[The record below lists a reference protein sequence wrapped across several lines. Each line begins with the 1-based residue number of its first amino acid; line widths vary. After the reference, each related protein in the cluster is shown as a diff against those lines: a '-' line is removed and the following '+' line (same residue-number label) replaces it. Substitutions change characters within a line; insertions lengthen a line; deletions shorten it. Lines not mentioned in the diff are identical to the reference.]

1 MSLLT
6 QKQFLKRMGFSSAQ
20 MPIYCRPTATV
31 LFTVNGS
38 EVVFQEDCD
47 MSLLEFL
54 RRNLGLHGS
63 KYGCGVGVCGACT
76 VLINERPMRSCVVN
90 PRHLV
95 GMNITTIEGIEQ
107 SLKGS
112 EALLLV
118 QKTFF
123 DLGAFQCGYCAPG
136 FVLSAGCLLRDNPN
150 PTEKEIRRAL
160 NGNLCRCTGYRK
172 IIESVRA
179 AADPHFKRHL
189 LKQPIYSFQDVNPQ
203 AGKKVKG
210 ETLYAHDLHMAGQLF
225 AKVVWSRFPRARIR
239 SIDPAPA
246 EKMDGVTR
254 VITHGDLPGKK
265 TFGVIFSD
273 QPVLAETEVRS
284 MADAIAVVLAETPH
298 AAADGANRLMV
309 DYEPLNGV
317 FDPVLSLAPD
327 APRLTPKGNLAH
339 GLRCRKGDI
348 KKGREMAEVVIKGRY
363 RTPMVDPGFMEPEAC
378 LTHLDPNET
387 LVVATA
393 TQAPISY
400 RDQIAAI
407 CNLPGGKVRL
417 RTLPAGGAFGGRG
430 DLTIQHLCAL
440 GTHLTGRPVRL
451 KLTREESMRVHSH
464 RHPFILDYE
473 TGVDG
478 KGRLTHCVV
487 KGIADAGA
495 YHSATLAVVE
505 NAVIFASGPYE
516 INHVDVEV
524 TAAYTNNPT
533 SGAMRGFGVPQV
545 CLAME
550 CQMDRLAG
558 RLGMDPMDLRMK
570 NVLERG
576 KVSQWGQVMGPD
588 VGMKA
593 CLESLL
599 PVIGTLKKEARISAL
614 ETFGIGVAAGYKNS
628 STPTM
633 IPEGS
638 SDVTLRLDNDGM
650 IEVYTGGCEVGQ
662 GLVDSLSRIAA
673 QALDQPVARIRIIP
687 GSTEHTVSPMLT
699 SASQQVFL
707 TGGAICLAAVKFKA
721 QLLKWAAGILQK
733 APGDLVLKPGG
744 VGGKEDGGKVHDFSY
759 MASKYKDLHQL
770 PAMHEIYTPPVK
782 NMFPP
787 ETVSEIGPD
796 QRILPSLGYV
806 AAVVAVA
813 VNEKTGRVRVLKV
826 AVAQDVGKAIN
837 PSGIVGQVQGGV
849 AMGLGWCLKE
859 RVILRDGVIQNDNF
873 DRYHMPRTTDVPP
886 IETIIVEVPDSLGP
900 MGAKGIGELPVVP
913 IAPAVLNAIRDAVG
927 LDLEEIPVRAEN
939 MRKSLG
945 LKENNEYRTRN
956 EE

>member
-1 MSLLT
+1 MPLLT
-6 QKQFLKRMGFSSAQ
+6 QQQFLKRMGLPSGW
-20 MPIYCRPTATV
+20 MPIHCHPSATT
-31 LFTVNGS
+31 LFTVNGR
-38 EVVFQEDCD
+38 ETVFHDDYE

-54 RRNLGLHGS
+54 RRNLGLYGS

-76 VLINERPMRSCVVN
+76 VLIDDRPMRSCVVN
-90 PRHLV
+90 PRHLEK
-95 GMNITTIEGIEQ
+95 MNITTIEGIEQ
-107 SLKGS
+107 TMKGS
-112 EALLLV
+112 EALLAV

-136 FVLSAGCLLRDNPN
+136 FVLSAGGLLRDNPN
-150 PTEKEIRRAL
+150 PSEKEIRRAL
-160 NGNLCRCTGYRK
+160 NGNLCRCTGYQK

-179 AADPHFKRHL
+179 AADPHYKRHL
-189 LKQPIYSFQDVNPQ
+189 LKQPSYSFEDVSPQ
-203 AGKKVKG
+203 AGGKVKG
-210 ETLYAHDLHMAGQLF
+210 ETLYAHDLHMAGQLW

-246 EKMDGVTR
+246 QRVSGVTR

-298 AAADGANRLMV
+298 AAEDGANRLKV
-309 DYEPLNGV
+309 DYEPLRGV
-317 FDPVLSLAPD
+317 FDPAASLALH
-327 APRLTPKGNLAH
+327 APHLTPKGNIAH

-348 KKGREMAEVVIKGRY
+348 EKGREMAEMVIKGRY
-363 RTPMVDPGFMEPEAC
+363 RTPMTDPGFMEPEAC
-378 LTHLDPNET
+378 LTHVEPDGT

-400 RDQIAAI
+400 RDQISAV

-464 RHPFILDYE
+464 RHPFVLDYE

-495 YHSATLAVVE
+495 YHSATLPVVE
-505 NAVIFASGPYE
+505 NAVVFATGPYE
-516 INHVDVEV
+516 INHVDVEI

-558 RLGMDPMDLRMK
+558 RLGMDPMAFRLK
-570 NVLERG
+570 NVLEMG

-599 PVIGTLKKEARISAL
+599 PVIGTLKKGARISSL
-614 ETFGIGVAAGYKNS
+614 EKFGVGVAAGYKNS

-638 SDVTLRLDNDGM
+638 TDVTLRLGDDGM

-662 GLVDSLSRIAA
+662 GLVDALSRIAA
-673 QALDQPVARIRIIP
+673 RALDQPVSRIRIIP
-687 GSTEHTVSPMLT
+687 GSTEHTNSPMLT

-707 TGGAICLAAVKFKA
+707 SGGAICRAAVKFKV
-721 QLLKWAAGILQK
+721 QLVKWAAGILRK
-733 APGDLVLKPGG
+733 STGDLVLKPDG
-744 VGGKEDGGKVHDFSY
+744 VGEESDGEKLYGFNWLAKQHKGV
-759 MASKYKDLHQL
+759 YKL
-770 PAMHEIYTPPVK
+770 PTVHEIYTPPVK

-787 ETVSEIGPD
+787 EKVTEIGPD
-796 QRILPSLGYV
+796 QRIIPSLGYV

-813 VNEKTGRVRVLKV
+813 VHEKTGRVRVLKV

-849 AMGLGWCLKE
+849 AMGLGWCFRE
-859 RVILRDGVIQNDNF
+859 QVILRDGVIQNDNF
-873 DRYHMPRTTDVPP
+873 DRYHMPRTLDVPP
-886 IETIIVEVPDSLGP
+886 IETIIVEVPDPLGP

-927 LDLEEIPVRAEN
+927 VDLEEIPVRSEDIKN
-939 MRKSLG
+939 IG
-945 LKENNEYRTRN
+945 P
-956 EE
+956 

>member
-1 MSLLT
+1 MALLK
-6 QKQFLKRMGFSSAQ
+6 QQQFLKRMGLSNGW
-20 MPIYCRPTATV
+20 MPIRCRPSATV
-31 LFTVNGS
+31 LFTVNGRDA
-38 EVVFQEDCD
+38 VFYDDCE

-54 RRNLGLHGS
+54 RRNLGLQGS

-76 VLINERPMRSCVVN
+76 VLINGRPMRSCVVN
-90 PRHLV
+90 PRHLE
-95 GMNITTIEGIEQ
+95 GMRITTIEGIEH
-107 SLKGS
+107 SEKGS
-112 EALLLV
+112 KALLTV

-123 DLGAFQCGYCAPG
+123 ELSVFQCGYCAPG
-136 FVLSAGCLLRDNPN
+136 FVLSAGCLLRDNSN

-160 NGNLCRCTGYRK
+160 HGNLCRCTGYQK
-172 IIESVRA
+172 IIESVKA
-179 AADPHFKRHL
+179 AADPHYKRHL
-189 LKQPIYSFQDVNPQ
+189 LKQPSYSFADVNPQ

-210 ETLYAHDLHMAGQLF
+210 ETLYAHDCHMAGQLW

-239 SIDPAPA
+239 AIDPAPA
-246 EKMDGVTR
+246 EQVAGVTR
-254 VITHGDLPGKK
+254 VMTHLDLPGKK

-284 MADAIAVVLAETPH
+284 MADAVALVLAETPE
-298 AAADGANRLMV
+298 AAAEGANRVKV
-309 DYEPLNGV
+309 DYEPLDGV
-317 FDPVLSLAPD
+317 FDPVTSLAPD
-327 APRLTPKGNLAH
+327 APRLTPKGNMAH
-339 GLRCRKGDI
+339 RLSCRKGDI
-348 KKGREMAEVVIKGRY
+348 NKGREMAEVVIKGRY

-378 LTHLDPNET
+378 LTHVDPDET

-407 CNLPGGKVRL
+407 CKLPESRVRL

-430 DLTIQHLCAL
+430 DLSIQHLCAL

-451 KLTREESMRVHSH
+451 ALTREESMRVHSH
-464 RHPFILDYE
+464 RHPFVLDYE
-473 TGVDG
+473 TGIDG

-505 NAVIFASGPYE
+505 NAVVFATGPYE
-516 INHVDVEV
+516 VNHVDVEV

-558 RLGMDPMDLRMK
+558 RLGLDPMEIRMK
-570 NVLERG
+570 NTLEEG
-576 KVSQWGQVMGPD
+576 KISQWGQVMGSD

-593 CLESLL
+593 CLESLSPAL
-599 PVIGTLKKEARISAL
+599 KDMRNGTRVSKGEKL
-614 ETFGIGVAAGYKNS
+614 GVGLAAGYKNS

-638 SDVTLRLDNDGM
+638 TDVTLRLGDDGV
-650 IEVYTGGCEVGQ
+650 IEVYTGGCDVGQ
-662 GLVDSLSRIAA
+662 GLVDALSRIAA
-673 QALDQPVARIRIIP
+673 EALALPVARIRIIP
-687 GSTEHTVSPMLT
+687 GSTDHTMSPMLT

-707 TGGAICLAAVKFKA
+707 TGGAICRAAVKFKV

-733 APGDLVLKPGG
+733 TPDSLALKPHG
-744 VGGKEDGGKVHDFSY
+744 VGEKGGKVHVF
-759 MASKYKDLHQL
+759 KWLVNNNKGLFEL
-770 PAMHEIYTPPVK
+770 PTVHEVYTPPVK
-782 NMFPP
+782 NMFPS
-787 ETVSEIGPD
+787 ENITEIGPD
-796 QRILPSLGYV
+796 QRIVPSLGYA

-813 VNEKTGRVRVLKV
+813 VNEKIGRVRVLKV

-849 AMGLGWCLKE
+849 AMGLGWCFKE
-859 RVILRDGVIQNDNF
+859 RLILRDGVIQNDNF

-886 IETIIVEVPDSLGP
+886 IETIIVEVPDLLGP

-913 IAPAVLNAIRDAVG
+913 IAPAVLNAVRDAVG
-927 LDLEEIPVRAEN
+927 VELEEIPVRAEDI
-939 MRKSLG
+939 K
-945 LKENNEYRTRN
+945 KKDP
-956 EE
+956 